1 MSQLTFS
8 EFERPLANKIPML
21 QQGGYGRARL
31 WLGIT
36 AVGTIVT
43 VASIGLICDASGS
56 YERLIASFDL
66 GSEASLLI
74 FTTGY
79 AAIHLPFDIIG
90 GYLLPRYF
98 NRLHPPLLRFLLG
111 LLRGVSA
118 HVMTLFLT
126 ANAINL
132 AGRFGGL
139 TLTVATSLLIIWLLL
154 LCRLKL
160 ASIFAQLNFKLAD
173 RKLPA
178 TGMALPIVYAKNHD
192 EGFTGGV
199 AGAFK
204 PTGLIIPM
212 KWCEL
217 LNPAELAFASRRRLI
232 AIETGSWRRGRA
244 AAIGFTLTGVAIAG
258 FLAGQDRLGT
268 VAGTIDLSFW
278 FTLWSFIG
286 LLSLPT
292 LSRQSVIAIDQL
304 ACVDG
309 ISSNVMRSTTR
320 RLNELQD
327 GEGQRPGLVEAI
339 FHPIPSVEKRL
350 RLLSM
355 SRHKG
360 TWDVART
367 TVYLSLSGLGL
378 LSRAVHCNCGRPSLW
393 VFLPVD

>member
-1 MSQLTFS
+1 MSQLTLF
-8 EFERPLANKIPML
+8 EFDRPCAKEIPML
-21 QQGGYGRARL
+21 QQDGYGRARL

-43 VASIGLICDASGS
+43 VASLGLICDASGS
-56 YERLIASFDL
+56 YERLMAAFHW
-66 GSEASLLI
+66 GSEVSLLI
-74 FTTGY
+74 FTLGY
-79 AAIHLPFDIIG
+79 AAIQLPFDIIG
-90 GYLLPRYF
+90 GYLLPRRF
-98 NRLHPPLLRFLLG
+98 NRLHPPLLKFLLG
-111 LLRGVSA
+111 LFRGVSA
-118 HVMTLFLT
+118 HVLTLFLT
-126 ANAINL
+126 ANAITL

-139 TLTVATSLLIIWLLL
+139 TLTVATSFVIIWLLL
-154 LCRLKL
+154 FFRLKL
-160 ASIFAQLNFKLAD
+160 ASIIAPLNFKLAD

-178 TGMALPIVYAKNHD
+178 TGIALPIVYVKNHD

-217 LNPAELAFASRRRLI
+217 LNPAELDFASKRRSI

-244 AAIGFTLTGVAIAG
+244 AAIGFTLTGVTIAG

-268 VAGTIDLSFW
+268 VAGTIDFSFW

-292 LSRQSVIAIDQL
+292 LSRQSAIAIDQL

-350 RLLSM
+350 RPLSM